1 MRLIS
6 YLLTKF
12 ITSIVED
19 KVKESLQKPVSSDNK
34 TVILPKA
41 LLVIGGIFCAIFFTA
56 IIITLITNCSIGL
69 IIILGLF
76 SLLGLSLIIG
86 YVNCRITYDE
96 NSFTY
101 KNFWGVK
108 RTFKYDEIT
117 AIEDFEMDIKLYV
130 GKYKVKIDDSAV
142 GKNEFLTF
150 AKKQYRIKNDG
161 KAIPKAKMGSDIFKG
176 NIEQAGSMIFSYV
189 LIGSLGLAMMLFVM
203 IFSIPVTAD
212 DLEYKTLS
220 FESYEVKEN
229 NLLLYTAKN
238 TECYSIP
245 AYYELLENPESFK
258 ELCNSGKSFEVGYQF
273 DEETEI
279 RYYDVYNIEGQDEQ
293 IYLTPES
300 VYSYRWKDVWK
311 LYLFFGIYELIWL
324 SYVAMSIYVGRNI
337 DKFSRKFVRLFFKD
351 EYIRHKKNN

>member
-1 MRLIS
+1 M
-6 YLLTKF
+6 
-12 ITSIVED
+12 
-19 KVKESLQKPVSSDNK
+19 
-34 TVILPKA
+34 
-41 LLVIGGIFCAIFFTA
+41 
-56 IIITLITNCSIGL
+56 ITNCSIGL

-161 KAIPKAKMGSDIFKG
+161 KAIPKAEMGSDIFKG
-176 NIEQAGSMIFSYV
+176 NIEQAGIMIFLYV
-189 LIGSLGLAMMLFVM
+189 LIGLLFLAMIVFVM
-203 IFSIPVTAD
+203 IDFMPVTAK

-220 FESYEVKEN
+220 FESYEVQEGY
-229 NLLLYTAKN
+229 LLLYTAEN

-245 AYYELLENPESFK
+245 AYCELLENPESFI
-258 ELCNSGKSFEVGYQF
+258 ELCNSGKSFEVGYRF
-273 DEETEI
+273 DEENDV
-279 RYYDVYNIEGQDEQ
+279 RYYDVHSIAGQDEQ
-293 IYLTPES
+293 VYLTPEI
-300 VYSYRWKDVWK
+300 VHSYRCEDIWK
-311 LYLFFGIYELIWL
+311 LYLIFGVLGLLYFAF
-324 SYVAMSIYVGRNI
+324 VAMSIYVGRNPER
-337 DKFSRKFVRLFFKD
+337 FSRKFVRLFFD
-351 EYIRHKKNN
+351 DQYVRYKKNNCCKR